1 MTDVPGRTL
10 TVIRSRPSA
19 TDALD
24 MKEAMTQR
32 DVAEPVNRRIP
43 FRMGMKLGEIVTRR
57 RVADSPQRGRPT

>member
-1 MTDVPGRTL
+1 
-10 TVIRSRPSA
+10 
-19 TDALD
+19 